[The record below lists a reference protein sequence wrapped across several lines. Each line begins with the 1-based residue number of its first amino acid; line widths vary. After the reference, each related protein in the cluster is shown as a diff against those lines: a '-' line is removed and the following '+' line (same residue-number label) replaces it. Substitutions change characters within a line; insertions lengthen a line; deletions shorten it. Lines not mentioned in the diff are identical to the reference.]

1 MKTDNKPEARPLK
14 NHYDDPDLN
23 RIANDRRWGR
33 VFGEQTMLEMRRE
46 SVDEKEFIYMIEDG
60 LNSTD

>member
-1 MKTDNKPEARPLK
+1 MKTDNKTEARVLK
-14 NHYDDPDLN
+14 NHYDDADLN

-33 VFGEQTMLEMRRE
+33 VFGEQTMLEMMRE

-60 LNSTD
+60 FHSED

>member
-1 MKTDNKPEARPLK
+1 MKTDNKTEAKPLK
-14 NHYDDPDLN
+14 NHYDDADLN

-46 SVDEKEFIYMIEDG
+46 SADEKEFIYMIEDG